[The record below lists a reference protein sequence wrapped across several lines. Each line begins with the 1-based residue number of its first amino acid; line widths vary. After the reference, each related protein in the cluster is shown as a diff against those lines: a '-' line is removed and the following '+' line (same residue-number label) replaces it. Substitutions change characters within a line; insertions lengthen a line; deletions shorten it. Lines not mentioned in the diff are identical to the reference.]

1 MKAQIRQSFALSFLA
16 LSIANA
22 NAATQEQPTTEE
34 TVVVTATRYS
44 QTPDKVA
51 GAVTVIDSEQLEQQA
66 IISDDLTSAI
76 ATLVPSMT
84 PSRQK
89 MSNQGENLRGR
100 QALIMI
106 DGVPQINPLRNGNR
120 YGYTIDPSMIE
131 RIEVVNGASA
141 VQGMG
146 ATGGIIN
153 YITKGAK
160 QGDNWKQTVGTR
172 MTSNFHNDGTGGKV
186 YYNVS
191 EYNEQFDMFLGGS
204 WDQQGLYYD
213 GNGNPIGMNDIQGET
228 QDSTATDIFFKGG
241 LNFAGGEQRVEFM
254 ANTYTIE
261 ANGNYK
267 AVSGDFEA
275 GIPGTVEPG
284 APEGDAVSNEAQLFN
299 LKYNH
304 YALGDGILTSQI
316 FYQNYDAVFGQA
328 SWYPTE
334 TKEQD
339 QGVISSQKMG
349 FKVSYETYDLLDMD
363 DTWVFG
369 LDGLHDQTEQ
379 TLSQSGLNVTPLME
393 YYSLAPF
400 IQGDFLVTDNLR
412 LSSGVRYETIRV
424 KVEDGQ
430 TIYGY
435 GTDGHNSD
443 IIGGTQDSSKAVF
456 NVGAIYT
463 LTDELSTFASFNQG
477 FGLPDIGR
485 ILRGN
490 WIGGPDATDP
500 NGNPYPSKGSPID
513 FNEMPAVE
521 PVVTDNYELG
531 ITYRSAD
538 VFVSASTYMSIA
550 KDGANLQLNS
560 GGTYDVER
568 QRTDIFGYE
577 LSTTYQVLD
586 STQLQAMYSHVEGEV
601 DTTGDGSVDSDMDL
615 KNLTPDRLL
624 LAVNH
629 SFTESLMSRVQYNH
643 LFDSSKAENN
653 VGAEQNFEGYGLVD
667 FSTHYDMASKGRIAF
682 GIENVFDE
690 QYVNYFSQIRN
701 HSSYYFSGRGRT
713 FSLSYE
719 LDF

>member
-1 MKAQIRQSFALSFLA
+1 MSKLPFTLSVLA
-16 LSIANA
+16 LSIASAHAETDTQNA
-22 NAATQEQPTTEE
+22 GVEEME
-34 TVVVTATRYS
+34 TVVVTATRYT
-44 QTPDKVA
+44 QTPDKIA
-51 GAVTVIDSEQLEQQA
+51 GAVTVIDSEDIEEQS
-66 IISDDLTSAI
+66 IISDDLTSI
-76 ATLVPSMT
+76 LATLVPGIT

-106 DGVPQINPLRNGNR
+106 DGVPQVNPLRNGNR
-120 YGYTIDPSMIE
+120 YGYTIDPSMVE

-160 QGDNWKQTVGTR
+160 PNDDWKQTVGTR
-172 MTSNFHNDGTGGKV
+172 VTSSFDDDSTGGKV
-186 YYNVS
+186 FYNIS
-191 EYNEQFDMFLGGS
+191 KHDEEFDLFFGGS

-213 GNGNPIGMNDIQGET
+213 GNGNLIGMNDIQGET

-241 LNFAGGEQRVEFM
+241 YNFDEGNQRVEFT
-254 ANTYTIE
+254 ANTYAIE

-267 AVSGDFEA
+267 GVKGDFEN

-284 APEGDAVSNEAQLFN
+284 APSGEPVSNEAQLFN
-299 LKYNH
+299 LKYTH
-304 YALGDGILTSQI
+304 YDLGTGMLTAQV
-316 FYQNYDAVFGQA
+316 FYQNYDAVFGEA
-328 SWYPTE
+328 TWYPTA
-334 TKEQD
+334 TKVND
-339 QGVISSQKMG
+339 QGVISSQKTG
-349 FKVSYETYDLLDMD
+349 FKVGYETYDLLDLD

-379 TLSQSGLNVTPLME
+379 TLDQSGLNVTPLME

-400 IQGDFLVTDNLR
+400 VQGDFLVTEALR
-412 LSSGVRYETIRV
+412 LSAGVRYESIRV
-424 KVEDGQ
+424 KVSDGQ

-435 GTDGHNSD
+435 GVDGHNSE

-463 LTDELSTFASFNQG
+463 FTDEFSSFASFNQG

-490 WIGGPDATDP
+490 WIGDA
-500 NGNPYPSKGSPID
+500 NPGQAGTPID
-513 FNEMPAVE
+513 FNTMPAVE

-531 ITYRSAD
+531 ITYRGD
-538 VFVSASTYMSIA
+538 KVFVSASTYMSIA
-550 KDGANLQLNS
+550 KDGANLALNNN
-560 GGTYDVER
+560 GTYDVER
-568 QRTDIFGYE
+568 QRTDIMGYE
-577 LSTTYQVLD
+577 LTSTYQVLD
-586 STQLQAMYSHVEGEV
+586 STKLSAMYAHVEGEV
-601 DTTGDGSVDSDMDL
+601 DTTGNGSVDSDMDL

-629 SFTESLMSRVQYNH
+629 NFSDVLASRVQYNY
-643 LFDSSKAENN
+643 LFDSQKSTNN
-653 VGAEQNFEGYGLVD
+653 VGAEQNFDGYGLVD
-667 FSTHYDMASKGRIAF
+667 FSTHYDMRDKGRIAF
-682 GIENVFDE
+682 GIENLMDE
-690 QYVNYFSQIRN
+690 QYINYFSQIRN

>member
-1 MKAQIRQSFALSFLA
+1 MSKLPFTLSVLA
-16 LSIANA
+16 LSIASAHAETDAQNA
-22 NAATQEQPTTEE
+22 GVEEME
-34 TVVVTATRYS
+34 TVVVTATRYT
-44 QTPDKVA
+44 QTPDKIA
-51 GAVTVIDSEQLEQQA
+51 GAVTVIDSEDIEEQS
-66 IISDDLTSAI
+66 IISDDLTSI
-76 ATLVPSMT
+76 LATLVPGIT

-106 DGVPQINPLRNGNR
+106 DGVPQVNPLRNGNR
-120 YGYTIDPSMIE
+120 YGYTIDPSMVE

-160 QGDNWKQTVGTR
+160 PGDDWKQTVGTR
-172 MTSNFHNDGTGGKV
+172 VTSSFDDDSTGGKV
-186 YYNVS
+186 FYNIS
-191 EYNEQFDMFLGGS
+191 KHDEEFDLFFGGS

-241 LNFAGGEQRVEFM
+241 YNFDEGNQRVEFT

-267 AVSGDFEA
+267 GVKGDFEN

-284 APEGDAVSNEAQLFN
+284 APSGEPVSNEAQLFN
-299 LKYNH
+299 LKYTH
-304 YALGDGILTSQI
+304 YDLGTGMLTAQM
-316 FYQNYDAVFGQA
+316 FYQNYDAVFGEA
-328 SWYPTE
+328 TWYPTA
-334 TKEQD
+334 TKVND
-339 QGVISSQKMG
+339 QGVISSQKTG
-349 FKVSYETYDLLDMD
+349 FKVGYETYDLLDLD

-379 TLSQSGLNVTPLME
+379 TLDQSGLNVTPLME

-400 IQGDFLVTDNLR
+400 VQGDFLVTEALR
-412 LSSGVRYETIRV
+412 LSAGVRYESIRV
-424 KVEDGQ
+424 KVSDGQ

-435 GTDGHNSD
+435 GVDGHNSE

-463 LTDELSTFASFNQG
+463 FTDEFSSFASFNQG

-490 WIGGPDATDP
+490 WIGDA
-500 NGNPYPSKGSPID
+500 NPGQAGTPID
-513 FNEMPAVE
+513 FNTMPAVE

-531 ITYRSAD
+531 ITYRGD
-538 VFVSASTYMSIA
+538 KVFVSASTYMSIA
-550 KDGANLQLNS
+550 KDGANLALNNN
-560 GGTYDVER
+560 GTYDVER
-568 QRTDIFGYE
+568 QRTDIMGYE
-577 LSTTYQVLD
+577 LTSTYQVLD
-586 STQLQAMYSHVEGEV
+586 STKLSAMYAHVEGEV
-601 DTTGDGSVDSDMDL
+601 DTTGNGSVDSDMDL

-629 SFTESLMSRVQYNH
+629 NFSDVLASRVQYNY
-643 LFDSSKAENN
+643 LFDSKKSANN
-653 VGAEQNFEGYGLVD
+653 VGAEQNFDGYGLVD
-667 FSTHYDMASKGRIAF
+667 FSTHYDMRDKGRIAF
-682 GIENVFDE
+682 GIENLMDE
-690 QYVNYFSQIRN
+690 QYINYFSQIRN

>member
-1 MKAQIRQSFALSFLA
+1 MSKLPFTLSVLA
-16 LSIANA
+16 LSIASAHAETDAQNA
-22 NAATQEQPTTEE
+22 GVEEME
-34 TVVVTATRYS
+34 TVVVTATRYT
-44 QTPDKVA
+44 QTPDKIA
-51 GAVTVIDSEQLEQQA
+51 GAVTVIDSEDIEEQS
-66 IISDDLTSAI
+66 IISDDLTSI
-76 ATLVPSMT
+76 LATLVPGIT

-106 DGVPQINPLRNGNR
+106 DGVPQVNPLRNGNR
-120 YGYTIDPSMIE
+120 YGYTIDPSMVE

-160 QGDNWKQTVGTR
+160 PGDDWKQTVGTR
-172 MTSNFHNDGTGGKV
+172 VTSSFDDDSTGGKV
-186 YYNVS
+186 FYNIS
-191 EYNEQFDMFLGGS
+191 KHDEEFDLFFGGS

-241 LNFAGGEQRVEFM
+241 YNFDEGNQRVEFT

-267 AVSGDFEA
+267 GVKGDFEN

-284 APEGDAVSNEAQLFN
+284 APSGEPVSNEAQLFN
-299 LKYNH
+299 LKYTH
-304 YALGDGILTSQI
+304 YDLGTGMLTAQM
-316 FYQNYDAVFGQA
+316 FYQNYDAVFGEA
-328 SWYPTE
+328 TWYPTA
-334 TKEQD
+334 TKVND
-339 QGVISSQKMG
+339 QGVISSQKTG
-349 FKVSYETYDLLDMD
+349 FKVGYETYDLLDLD

-379 TLSQSGLNVTPLME
+379 TLDQSGLNVTPLME

-400 IQGDFLVTDNLR
+400 VQGDFLVTDALR
-412 LSSGVRYETIRV
+412 LSAGVRYESIRV
-424 KVEDGQ
+424 KVSDGQ

-435 GTDGHNSD
+435 GVDGHNSE

-463 LTDELSTFASFNQG
+463 FTDEFSSFASFNQG

-490 WIGGPDATDP
+490 WIGDA
-500 NGNPYPSKGSPID
+500 NPGQGGTPID
-513 FNEMPAVE
+513 FNTMPAVE

-531 ITYRSAD
+531 ITYRGD
-538 VFVSASTYMSIA
+538 KVFVSASTYMSIA
-550 KDGANLQLNS
+550 KDGANLALNNN
-560 GGTYDVER
+560 GTYDVER
-568 QRTDIFGYE
+568 QRTDIMGYE
-577 LSTTYQVLD
+577 LTSTYQVLD
-586 STQLQAMYSHVEGEV
+586 STKLSAMYAHVEGEV
-601 DTTGDGSVDSDMDL
+601 DTTGNGSVDSDMDL

-629 SFTESLMSRVQYNH
+629 NFSDVLASRVQYNY
-643 LFDSSKAENN
+643 LFDSKKSANN
-653 VGAEQNFEGYGLVD
+653 VGAEQNFDGYGLVD
-667 FSTHYDMASKGRIAF
+667 FSTHYDMRDKGRIAF
-682 GIENVFDE
+682 GIENLMDE
-690 QYVNYFSQIRN
+690 QYINYFSQIRN

>member
-1 MKAQIRQSFALSFLA
+1 MSKLPFTLSVLA
-16 LSIANA
+16 LSIASAHAETDAQNA
-22 NAATQEQPTTEE
+22 GVEEME
-34 TVVVTATRYS
+34 TVVVTATRYT
-44 QTPDKVA
+44 QTPDKIA
-51 GAVTVIDSEQLEQQA
+51 GAVTVIDSEDIKEQS
-66 IISDDLTSAI
+66 IISDDLTSI
-76 ATLVPSMT
+76 LATLVPGIT

-106 DGVPQINPLRNGNR
+106 DGVPQVNPLRNGNR
-120 YGYTIDPSMIE
+120 YGYTIDPSMVE

-160 QGDNWKQTVGTR
+160 PGDDWKQTVGTR
-172 MTSNFHNDGTGGKV
+172 VTSSFDDDSTGGKV
-186 YYNVS
+186 FYNIS
-191 EYNEQFDMFLGGS
+191 KHDEEFDLFFGGS

-241 LNFAGGEQRVEFM
+241 YNFDEGNQRVEFT

-267 AVSGDFEA
+267 GVNGDFEN

-284 APEGDAVSNEAQLFN
+284 APSGEPVSNEAQLFN
-299 LKYNH
+299 LKYTH
-304 YALGDGILTSQI
+304 YDLGTGMLTAQV
-316 FYQNYDAVFGQA
+316 FYQNYDAVFGEA
-328 SWYPTE
+328 TWYPTA
-334 TKEQD
+334 TKVND
-339 QGVISSQKMG
+339 QGVISSQKTG
-349 FKVSYETYDLLDMD
+349 FKVGYETYDLLDLD

-379 TLSQSGLNVTPLME
+379 TLDQSGLNVTPLME

-400 IQGDFLVTDNLR
+400 VQGDFLVTEALR
-412 LSSGVRYETIRV
+412 LSAGVRYESIRV
-424 KVEDGQ
+424 KVSDGQ

-435 GTDGHNSD
+435 GVDGHNSE

-463 LTDELSTFASFNQG
+463 FTDEFSSFASFNQG

-490 WIGGPDATDP
+490 WVGDA
-500 NGNPYPSKGSPID
+500 NPGQAGTPID
-513 FNEMPAVE
+513 FNTMPAVE

-531 ITYRSAD
+531 ITYRGD
-538 VFVSASTYMSIA
+538 KVFVSASTYMSIA
-550 KDGANLQLNS
+550 KDGANLALNNN
-560 GGTYDVER
+560 GTYDVER
-568 QRTDIFGYE
+568 QRTDIMGYE
-577 LSTTYQVLD
+577 LTSTYQVLD
-586 STQLQAMYSHVEGEV
+586 STKLSAMYAHVEGEV
-601 DTTGDGSVDSDMDL
+601 DTTGNGSVDSDMDL

-629 SFTESLMSRVQYNH
+629 NFSDVLASRVQYNY
-643 LFDSSKAENN
+643 LFDSQKSANN
-653 VGAEQNFEGYGLVD
+653 VGAEQNFDGYGLVD
-667 FSTHYDMASKGRIAF
+667 FSTHYDMRDKGRIAF
-682 GIENVFDE
+682 GIENLMDE
-690 QYVNYFSQIRN
+690 QYINYFSQIRN

>member
-1 MKAQIRQSFALSFLA
+1 MSKLPFTLSVLA
-16 LSIANA
+16 LSIASAHAETDAQNA
-22 NAATQEQPTTEE
+22 GVEEME
-34 TVVVTATRYS
+34 TVVVTATRYT
-44 QTPDKVA
+44 QTPDKIA
-51 GAVTVIDSEQLEQQA
+51 GAVTVIDSEDIEEQS
-66 IISDDLTSAI
+66 IISDDLTSI
-76 ATLVPSMT
+76 LATLVPGIT

-106 DGVPQINPLRNGNR
+106 DGVPQVNPLRNGNR
-120 YGYTIDPSMIE
+120 YGYTIDPSMVE

-160 QGDNWKQTVGTR
+160 PGDDWKQTVGTR
-172 MTSNFHNDGTGGKV
+172 VTSSFDDDSTGGKV
-186 YYNVS
+186 FYNIS
-191 EYNEQFDMFLGGS
+191 KHDEEFDLFFGGS

-241 LNFAGGEQRVEFM
+241 YNFDEGNQRVEFT

-267 AVSGDFEA
+267 GVKGDFEN

-284 APEGDAVSNEAQLFN
+284 APSGEPVSNEAQLFN
-299 LKYNH
+299 LKYTH
-304 YALGDGILTSQI
+304 YDLGTGMLTAQM
-316 FYQNYDAVFGQA
+316 FYQNYDAVFGEA
-328 SWYPTE
+328 TWYPTA
-334 TKEQD
+334 TKVND
-339 QGVISSQKMG
+339 QGVISSQKTG
-349 FKVSYETYDLLDMD
+349 FKVGYETYDLLDLD

-379 TLSQSGLNVTPLME
+379 TLDQSGLNVTPLME

-400 IQGDFLVTDNLR
+400 VQGDFLVTEALR
-412 LSSGVRYETIRV
+412 LSAGVRYESIRV
-424 KVEDGQ
+424 KVSDGQ

-435 GTDGHNSD
+435 GVDGHNSE

-456 NVGAIYT
+456 NLGAIYT
-463 LTDELSTFASFNQG
+463 FTDEFSSFASFNQG

-490 WIGGPDATDP
+490 WIGDA
-500 NGNPYPSKGSPID
+500 NPGQAGTPID
-513 FNEMPAVE
+513 FNTMPAVE

-531 ITYRSAD
+531 ITYRGD
-538 VFVSASTYMSIA
+538 KVFVSASTYMSIA
-550 KDGANLQLNS
+550 KDGANLALNNN
-560 GGTYDVER
+560 GTYDVER
-568 QRTDIFGYE
+568 QRTDIMGYE
-577 LSTTYQVLD
+577 LTSTYQVLD
-586 STQLQAMYSHVEGEV
+586 STKLSAMYAHVEGEV
-601 DTTGDGSVDSDMDL
+601 DTTGNGSVDSDMDL

-629 SFTESLMSRVQYNH
+629 NFSDVLASRVQYNY
-643 LFDSSKAENN
+643 LFDSKKSANN
-653 VGAEQNFEGYGLVD
+653 VGAEQNFDGYGLVD
-667 FSTHYDMASKGRIAF
+667 FSTHYDMRDKGRIAF
-682 GIENVFDE
+682 GIENLMDE
-690 QYVNYFSQIRN
+690 QYINYFSQIRN

>member
-1 MKAQIRQSFALSFLA
+1 MSKLPFTLSVLA
-16 LSIANA
+16 LSIASA
-22 NAATQEQPTTEE
+22 HAETDTQNEGVQEME
-34 TVVVTATRYS
+34 TMVVTATRYT
-44 QTPDKVA
+44 QTPDKIA
-51 GAVTVIDSEQLEQQA
+51 GAVTVIDAEDIEEQS
-66 IISDDLTSAI
+66 IISDDLTSI
-76 ATLVPSMT
+76 LATLVPGIT

-106 DGVPQINPLRNGNR
+106 DGVPQVNPLRNGNR
-120 YGYTIDPSMIE
+120 YGYTIDPSMVE

-160 QGDNWKQTVGTR
+160 PGDDWKQTVGTR
-172 MTSNFHNDGTGGKV
+172 VTSSFDNDSTGGKV
-186 YYNVS
+186 FYNVS
-191 EYNEQFDMFLGGS
+191 KYDDEFDLFFGGS

-241 LNFAGGEQRVEFM
+241 YNFDDGNQRIELT

-267 AVSGDFEA
+267 GVKGDFEN

-284 APEGDAVSNEAQLFN
+284 SPSGEPVSNEAQLFN
-299 LKYNH
+299 LQYTN
-304 YALGDGILTSQI
+304 YDLGNGMLTAQM
-316 FYQNYDAVFGQA
+316 FYQNHDAVFGEA
-328 SWYPTE
+328 TWYPTE
-334 TKEQD
+334 TKVSD
-339 QGVISSQKMG
+339 QGAISSQKTG
-349 FKVSYETYDLLDMD
+349 FKVGYETYDLLDLD

-379 TLSQSGLNVTPLME
+379 TLDQSGLNVTPLME

-400 IQGDFLVTDNLR
+400 VQGDFLVTDALR
-412 LSSGVRYETIRV
+412 LSTGVRYESIRV
-424 KVEDGQ
+424 KVSDGH

-435 GTDGHNSD
+435 GVDGHNSE

-456 NVGAIYT
+456 NVGAVYT
-463 LTDELSTFASFNQG
+463 FTDEFSTFASFNQG

-490 WIGGPDATDP
+490 WVGDANP
-500 NGNPYPSKGSPID
+500 GQNGTPID
-513 FNEMPAVE
+513 FNTMPAVE

-531 ITYRSAD
+531 LNYRGD
-538 VFVSASTYMSIA
+538 KLFVSASTYMSIA
-550 KDGANLQLNS
+550 KDGANLALNNN
-560 GGTYDVER
+560 GTYDVER
-568 QRTDIFGYE
+568 QRTDIMGYE
-577 LSTTYQVLD
+577 LTSTYQVLD
-586 STQLQAMYSHVEGEV
+586 STKLSAMYAHVEGEV
-601 DTTGDGSVDSDMDL
+601 DTTGNGSVDSDMDL

-629 SFTESLMSRVQYNH
+629 NFSDVLESRIQYNY
-643 LFDSSKAENN
+643 LFDSKKSANN
-653 VGAEQNFEGYGLVD
+653 VGAEQNFDGYGLVD
-667 FSTHYDMASKGRIAF
+667 FSTHYDMRDKGRIAF
-682 GIENVFDE
+682 GIENVMDE
-690 QYVNYFSQIRN
+690 QYINYFSQIRN

>member
-1 MKAQIRQSFALSFLA
+1 MKTKLQFPFALSLLTLSITNVIAAESSTSENA
-16 LSIANA
+16 LSA
-22 NAATQEQPTTEE
+22 QETL
-34 TVVVTATRYS
+34 VVTATRYS
-44 QTPDKVA
+44 QSPDKIA
-51 GAVTVIDSEQLEQQA
+51 GAVTVIDSEQIEQQS
-66 IISDDLTSAI
+66 IISDDLTSVI
-76 ATLVPSMT
+76 ATLVPGMT

-100 QALIMI
+100 QALVMI

-160 QGDNWKQTVGTR
+160 PDDDWKQTIGTR
-172 MTSNFHNDGTGGKV
+172 VTSNFEEDGTGGKV
-186 YYNVS
+186 FYNVS
-191 EYNEQFDMFLGGS
+191 KHDEEFDLFFGGS

-241 LNFAGGEQRVEFM
+241 YNFDDGDQRIELT

-267 AVSGDFEA
+267 AVKGDFDA

-284 APEGDAVSNEAQLFN
+284 SPSGEPVSNEAQLFN
-299 LKYNH
+299 LKYSH
-304 YALGDGILTSQI
+304 LGLGDGILTAQM
-316 FYQNYDAVFGQA
+316 FYQNYDAVFGEA
-328 SWYPTE
+328 TWYPTE
-334 TKEQD
+334 TKIAD
-339 QGVISSQKMG
+339 QGTISSQKTG
-349 FKVSYETYDLLDMD
+349 FKLGYETYDILEMD
-363 DTWVFG
+363 DTWVVG

-379 TLSQSGLNVTPLME
+379 TLEQSGLNVTPLME

-400 IQGDFLVTDNLR
+400 VQGDFLVTDALR
-412 LSSGVRYETIRV
+412 LSSGVRFESIRV
-424 KVEDGQ
+424 KVSDGQ

-435 GTDGHNSD
+435 GVDGHNSE

-456 NVGAIYT
+456 NLGAVYT
-463 LTDELSTFASFNQG
+463 FTNEFSTFASFNQG

-485 ILRGN
+485 VLRGN
-490 WIGGPDATDP
+490 WIGASDP
-500 NGNPYPSKGSPID
+500 GQVGTPID
-513 FNEMPAVE
+513 FNDMPAVE
-521 PVVTDNYELG
+521 PVVTDNYETG
-531 ITYRSAD
+531 ITYRGQRLFLGASAY
-538 VFVSASTYMSIA
+538 VSIA
-550 KDGANLQLNS
+550 KDGANLALNDN
-560 GGTYDVER
+560 GTYDVER
-568 QRTDIFGYE
+568 QRTDIMGYE
-577 LSTTYQVLD
+577 LTSTYQLLD
-586 STQLQAMYSHVEGEV
+586 STQVQAMYAHVEGEV
-601 DTTGDGSVDSDMDL
+601 DTTGDGNVDSDMDL

-629 SFTESLMSRVQYNH
+629 SFSDTLMSRIQYNH
-643 LFDSSKAENN
+643 LFDRSKAQND
-653 VGAEQNFEGYGLVD
+653 VGAEQNFDGYGLVD
-667 FSTHYDMASKGRIAF
+667 LSTHYDMKDKGRIAF
-682 GIENVFDE
+682 GIENLMDE
-690 QYVNYFSQIRN
+690 RYVNYFSQIRN

>member
-1 MKAQIRQSFALSFLA
+1 MSKLPFTLSVLA
-16 LSIANA
+16 LSIASA
-22 NAATQEQPTTEE
+22 HAETDTQNEGVQEME
-34 TVVVTATRYS
+34 TMVVTATRYT
-44 QTPDKVA
+44 QTPDKIA
-51 GAVTVIDSEQLEQQA
+51 GAVTVIDAEDIEEQS
-66 IISDDLTSAI
+66 IISDDLTSI
-76 ATLVPSMT
+76 LATLVPGIT

-106 DGVPQINPLRNGNR
+106 DGVPQVNPLRNGNR
-120 YGYTIDPSMIE
+120 YGYTIDPSMVE

-160 QGDNWKQTVGTR
+160 PGDDWKQTVGTR
-172 MTSNFHNDGTGGKV
+172 VTSSFDNDSTGGKV
-186 YYNVS
+186 FYNVS
-191 EYNEQFDMFLGGS
+191 KYDDEFDLFFGGS

-241 LNFAGGEQRVEFM
+241 YNFDDGNQRIELT

-267 AVSGDFEA
+267 GVKGDFEN

-284 APEGDAVSNEAQLFN
+284 SPSGEPVSNEAQLFN
-299 LKYNH
+299 LQYTN
-304 YALGDGILTSQI
+304 YDLGNGMLTAQM
-316 FYQNYDAVFGQA
+316 FYQNYDAVFGEA
-328 SWYPTE
+328 TWYPTE
-334 TKEQD
+334 TKVND
-339 QGVISSQKMG
+339 QGAISSQKTG
-349 FKVSYETYDLLDMD
+349 FKVGYETYDLLDLD

-379 TLSQSGLNVTPLME
+379 TLDQSGLNVTPLME

-400 IQGDFLVTDNLR
+400 VQGDFLVTDALR
-412 LSSGVRYETIRV
+412 LSTGVRYESIRV
-424 KVEDGQ
+424 KVSDGQ

-435 GTDGHNSD
+435 GVDGHNSE

-456 NVGAIYT
+456 NVGAVYT
-463 LTDELSTFASFNQG
+463 FTNEFSTFASFNQG

-490 WIGGPDATDP
+490 WVGDANP
-500 NGNPYPSKGSPID
+500 GQNGTPID
-513 FNEMPAVE
+513 FNTMPAVE

-531 ITYRSAD
+531 LTYRGD
-538 VFVSASTYMSIA
+538 KLFVSASTYMSIA
-550 KDGANLQLNS
+550 KDGANLALNNN
-560 GGTYDVER
+560 GTYDVER
-568 QRTDIFGYE
+568 QRTDIMGYE
-577 LSTTYQVLD
+577 LTSTYQVLD
-586 STQLQAMYSHVEGEV
+586 STKLSAMYAHVEGEV
-601 DTTGDGSVDSDMDL
+601 DTTGNGSVDSDMDL

-629 SFTESLMSRVQYNH
+629 NFSDVLESRIQYNY
-643 LFDSSKAENN
+643 LFDSKKSANN
-653 VGAEQNFEGYGLVD
+653 VGAEQNFDGYGLVD
-667 FSTHYDMASKGRIAF
+667 FSTHYDMRDKGRIAF
-682 GIENVFDE
+682 GIENVMDE
-690 QYVNYFSQIRN
+690 QYINYFSQIRN

>member
-1 MKAQIRQSFALSFLA
+1 MSKLPFTLSVLA
-16 LSIANA
+16 LSIASA
-22 NAATQEQPTTEE
+22 HAETDTQNEGVQEME
-34 TVVVTATRYS
+34 TMVVTATRYT
-44 QTPDKVA
+44 QTPDKIA
-51 GAVTVIDSEQLEQQA
+51 GAVTVIDAEDIEEQS
-66 IISDDLTSAI
+66 IISDDLTSI
-76 ATLVPSMT
+76 LATLVPGIT

-106 DGVPQINPLRNGNR
+106 DGVPQVNPLRNGNR
-120 YGYTIDPSMIE
+120 YGYTIDPSMVE

-160 QGDNWKQTVGTR
+160 PGDDWKQTVGTR
-172 MTSNFHNDGTGGKV
+172 VTSSFDNDSTGGKV
-186 YYNVS
+186 FYNVS
-191 EYNEQFDMFLGGS
+191 KYDDEFDLFFGGS

-241 LNFAGGEQRVEFM
+241 YNFNDGNQRIELT

-267 AVSGDFEA
+267 GVDGDFA
-275 GIPGTVEPG
+275 NGIPGTVEPG
-284 APEGDAVSNEAQLFN
+284 APSGKPVSNEASLFN
-299 LKYNH
+299 LQYTN
-304 YALGDGILTSQI
+304 YDLGNGMLTAQM
-316 FYQNYDAVFGQA
+316 FYQNYDAVFGEA
-328 SWYPTE
+328 TWNPTE
-334 TKEQD
+334 TKVKD
-339 QGVISSQKMG
+339 QGVISSQKTG
-349 FKVSYETYDLLDMD
+349 FKVGYETYDLLDLD

-369 LDGLHDQTEQ
+369 LDGLHDQTKQ
-379 TLSQSGLNVTPLME
+379 TLDQSGLNVTPLME

-400 IQGDFLVTDNLR
+400 VQGDFLVTDALR
-412 LSSGVRYETIRV
+412 LSTGVRYESIRV
-424 KVEDGQ
+424 KVSDGQ

-435 GTDGHNSD
+435 GIDGHNSE

-463 LTDELSTFASFNQG
+463 FADEFNTFASFNQG

-485 ILRGN
+485 VLRGV
-490 WIGGPDATDP
+490 WIKEEDTPPQQVGT
-500 NGNPYPSKGSPID
+500 PID
-513 FNEMPAVE
+513 FNTMLAVK

-531 ITYRSAD
+531 LTYRGD
-538 VFVSASTYMSIA
+538 KLFLSASTYMSVA
-550 KDGANLQLNS
+550 KYGANLELNNN
-560 GGTYDVER
+560 GTYDVKR
-568 QRTDIFGYE
+568 QRTEVMGYE
-577 LSTTYQVLD
+577 LTSTYQVLD
-586 STQLQAMYSHVEGEV
+586 STKLRAMYAHVEGEV
-601 DTTGDGSVDSDMDL
+601 DTTGNGSVDSDMDL

-629 SFTESLMSRVQYNH
+629 NFSDVLASRIQYNY
-643 LFDSSKAENN
+643 LFDSKKSAKN
-653 VGAEQNFEGYGLVD
+653 VGAEQNFDGYGLVD
-667 FSTHYDMASKGRIAF
+667 FSTHYDMRDKGRIAF
-682 GIENVFDE
+682 GIENVMDE
-690 QYVNYFSQIRN
+690 QYINYFSQIRN
-701 HSSYYFSGRGRT
+701 NSSYYFSGRGRT

>member
-1 MKAQIRQSFALSFLA
+1 MNKLPFTLSVLA
-16 LSIANA
+16 LSIASA
-22 NAATQEQPTTEE
+22 HAETDTQNEGVQEME
-34 TVVVTATRYS
+34 TMVVTATRYT
-44 QTPDKVA
+44 QTPDKIA
-51 GAVTVIDSEQLEQQA
+51 GAVTVIDAEDIEEQS
-66 IISDDLTSAI
+66 IISDDLTSI
-76 ATLVPSMT
+76 LATLVPGIT

-106 DGVPQINPLRNGNR
+106 DGVPQVNPLRNGNR
-120 YGYTIDPSMIE
+120 YGYTIDPSMVE

-160 QGDNWKQTVGTR
+160 PGDDWKQTVGTR
-172 MTSNFHNDGTGGKV
+172 VTSSLDNDGTGGKV
-186 YYNVS
+186 FYNVS
-191 EYNEQFDMFLGGS
+191 KYDEEFDLFFGGS

-241 LNFAGGEQRVEFM
+241 YNFDDGDQRIELT

-261 ANGNYK
+261 ANGNFK
-267 AVSGDFEA
+267 GVDGDFA
-275 GIPGTVEPG
+275 NGIPGTVEPG
-284 APEGDAVSNEAQLFN
+284 SPSGKPVSNEAQLFN
-299 LKYNH
+299 LQYTNYN
-304 YALGDGILTSQI
+304 LSNGMLTAQM

-328 SWYPTE
+328 TWYPTE
-334 TKEQD
+334 TKTED
-339 QGVISSQKMG
+339 QGAISSQKTG
-349 FKVSYETYDLLDMD
+349 FKVGYETYDLLDLD

-369 LDGLHDQTEQ
+369 LDGLHDQTKQ
-379 TLSQSGLNVTPLME
+379 TLDQSGLNVTPLME

-400 IQGDFLVTDNLR
+400 VQGDFLVTDALR
-412 LSSGVRYETIRV
+412 LSTGVRYESIRV
-424 KVEDGQ
+424 KVNDGQ

-435 GTDGHNSD
+435 GVDGHNSE

-456 NVGAIYT
+456 NVGAVYT
-463 LTDELSTFASFNQG
+463 FTDEFSTFASFNQG

-490 WIGGPDATDP
+490 WVGDANP
-500 NGNPYPSKGSPID
+500 GQNGTPID
-513 FNEMPAVE
+513 FNTMPAVE

-531 ITYRSAD
+531 LTYRGD
-538 VFVSASTYMSIA
+538 KLFVSASTYMSIA
-550 KDGANLQLNS
+550 KDGANLTLNNN
-560 GGTYDVER
+560 GTYDVER
-568 QRTDIFGYE
+568 QRTDIMGYE
-577 LSTTYQVLD
+577 LTSTYQVLD
-586 STQLQAMYSHVEGEV
+586 STKISAMYAHVEGEV

-615 KNLTPDRLL
+615 QNLSPDRLM

-629 SFTESLMSRVQYNH
+629 NFSNVLSSRIQYNY
-643 LFDSSKAENN
+643 LFDSKKNANN
-653 VGAEQNFEGYGLVD
+653 VGAEEIFDGYGLVD
-667 FSTHYDMASKGRIAF
+667 FSTHYDMRGKGRIAF
-682 GIENVFDE
+682 GIENVMDE
-690 QYVNYFSQIRN
+690 QYINYFSQIRN
-701 HSSYYFSGRGRT
+701 NSSYYFSGRGRT

>member
-1 MKAQIRQSFALSFLA
+1 MKSKLHLPFALSLLT
-16 LSIANA
+16 LSISNA
-22 NAATQEQPTTEE
+22 TAAPQEDATTLE

-44 QTPDKVA
+44 QTPDKIA

-66 IISDDLTSAI
+66 IIADDLTSAI
-76 ATLVPSMT
+76 ANLVPSMT

-172 MTSNFHNDGTGGKV
+172 VTSNLHNDGTGGKI

-191 EYNEQFDMFLGGS
+191 EFNDEYDLFLGGS

-228 QDSTATDIFFKGG
+228 QDSTATDVFFKGG
-241 LNFAGGEQRVEFM
+241 LNFADGEQRVEFM

-267 AVSGDFEA
+267 AVKGDFDA

-284 APEGDAVSNEAQLFN
+284 TPEGDAVSNEAQLLN
-299 LKYNH
+299 LTYNH
-304 YALGDGILTSQI
+304 YALGNGVLTSQL

-328 SWYPTE
+328 AWYPTE

-363 DTWVFG
+363 DTWVVG

-379 TLSQSGLNVTPLME
+379 TLNQSGLNVTPLME

-435 GTDGHNSD
+435 GVDGHNSE

-456 NVGAIYT
+456 NLGAVYT

-485 ILRGN
+485 VLRGN
-490 WIGGPDATDP
+490 WIGDS
-500 NGNPYPSKGSPID
+500 NPGQTGTPID
-513 FNEMPAVE
+513 FNNMPAVE

-531 ITYRSAD
+531 MTYRSD
-538 VFVSASTYMSIA
+538 KLFVSASTYMSIA
-550 KDGANLQLNS
+550 KDGANLSLND

-577 LSTTYQVLD
+577 LSSTYQVLN

-601 DTTGDGSVDSDMDL
+601 DTTGNGDVDSDMDL
-615 KNLTPDRLL
+615 KNLTPDRLM

-629 SFTESLMSRVQYNH
+629 NFTEALMSRVQYNH
-643 LFDSSKAENN
+643 LFDRNKADNN
-653 VGAEQNFEGYGLVD
+653 VGAEQNFDGYGLVD

-682 GIENVFDE
+682 GIENLMDE

>member
-1 MKAQIRQSFALSFLA
+1 MKSKLHLPFALSLLT

-22 NAATQEQPTTEE
+22 AAAPQEEPTTLE

-44 QTPDKVA
+44 QTPDKIA
-51 GAVTVIDSEQLEQQA
+51 GAVTVIDSEQLDQQA

-76 ATLVPSMT
+76 ANLVPSMT

-172 MTSNFHNDGTGGKV
+172 VTSSLHNDGTGGKV
-186 YYNVS
+186 FYNVS
-191 EYNEQFDMFLGGS
+191 EYNDVYDLFLGGS

-228 QDSTATDIFFKGG
+228 QDSSATDVFFKGG
-241 LNFAGGEQRVEFM
+241 FNFADGEQRVELT

-267 AVSGDFEA
+267 AVKGDFDA

-284 APEGDAVSNEAQLFN
+284 TPEGDAVSNEAQLFN
-299 LKYNH
+299 LTYNH
-304 YALGDGILTSQI
+304 YALGNGVLTSQL
-316 FYQNYDAVFGQA
+316 FYQNYDAIFGQA
-328 SWYPTE
+328 TWYPTE
-334 TKEQD
+334 TQVQD
-339 QGVISSQKMG
+339 QGVISSQKTG

-363 DTWVFG
+363 DTWVVG

-435 GTDGHNSD
+435 GVDGHNSE

-456 NVGAIYT
+456 NLGAVYT

-485 ILRGN
+485 VLRGN
-490 WIGGPDATDP
+490 WIGDS
-500 NGNPYPSKGSPID
+500 NPGQVGTPID
-513 FNEMPAVE
+513 FNTMPAVE

-531 ITYRSAD
+531 MTYRSD
-538 VFVSASTYMSIA
+538 QLFVSASTYMSIA

-568 QRTDIFGYE
+568 QRTDIYGYE
-577 LSTTYQVLD
+577 LSSTYQVLD

-601 DTTGDGSVDSDMDL
+601 DTTGNGDVDSDMDL
-615 KNLTPDRLL
+615 KNLTPDRLM
-624 LAVNH
+624 LAINH
-629 SFTESLMSRVQYNH
+629 NFTEALMSRIQYNH
-643 LFDSSKAENN
+643 LFDRNKADND
-653 VGAEQNFEGYGLVD
+653 VGAEQNFDGYGLVD

-682 GIENVFDE
+682 GIENLMDE